1 MLSGKPLTINYG
13 QGVAKFTNFKVRDR
27 ATDVAILFS
36 AGPLILPVRSAFF
49 VVADVPSVLSILA
62 QPAGGRVGVPFSVQ
76 PSLAATDAYG
86 NVASWYEDT
95 EIVIATVL
103 NAPPTVAAS
112 LYGGE
117 KVMKMVDGR
126 VDFAGLSVDRSGT
139 GFSITFTASVG
150 FVHGFPLSNTTRS
163 FDIDFGLPYKLF
175 IETGTNPEG
184 AVPGSILVQQPTILV
199 QDVLGNTVSDQT
211 GILQVTASLLE
222 GGTLT
227 NTTVKPLLGL
237 AVVRSCAVDIQS
249 GECESCSLGNCGT
262 ASWPSSV
269 SGGLRVDKVGQ
280 GYQIRFTSP
289 GLVHVDSFPPFDVAY
304 GELGP

>member
-1 MLSGKPLTINYG
+1 M
-13 QGVAKFTNFKVRDR
+13 AKFTNFKVRDR

-36 AGPLILPVRSAFF
+36 AGPLILPVRSSFF

-62 QPAGGRVGVPFSVQ
+62 QPTGGRVGVPFAVQ

-86 NVASWYEDT
+86 NLASWYEGDG
-95 EIVIATVL
+95 IVITTVL

-117 KVMKMVDGR
+117 KVMRMVDGL
-126 VDFAGLSVDRSGT
+126 VGFSGLSVDRSGT
-139 GFSITFTASVG
+139 GFSITFTATVG
-150 FVHGFPLSNTTRS
+150 FVPGFPLTNTTRS

-199 QDVLGNTVSDQT
+199 QDVLGNTVSDDT
-211 GILQVTASLLE
+211 GIVEVTASLIE
-222 GGTLT
+222 AGALT
-227 NTTVKPLLGL
+227 NTSAKPLLGL
-237 AVVRSCAVDIQS
+237 AVVKSCAIDIVS
-249 GECESCSLGNCGT
+249 GECASCSSGSCGT

-280 GYQIRFTSP
+280 DYQIRFTSP
-289 GLVHVDSFPPFDVAY
+289 GLVHIDSFPPFDVSY
-304 GELGP
+304 GEPQPLIP